1 MVSDGRGVSSGL
13 VSVGSVPSGGVFSEG
28 FGTVLG
34 VEVFVGSDVSG
45 SDELHVLSDVSH
57 SSGLGL
63 FEGHHVVEERGVGE
77 GRAVASGSSSGSS
90 LGLHASEPGSVVA
103 TDIVPSATTAPVHEG
118 AVFTTSAPVVGLSS
132 VPVGPSGASAVVNP
146 SAFVTSVVDGNVE
159 VLSVSVSHG
168 ESLLTNVG
176 DGSDTSVMLSAPV
189 LSELEV
195 VLS

>member
-118 AVFTTSAPVVGLSS
+118 AVLISPVVGLSS
-132 VPVGPSGASAVVNP
+132 VPVGPSGSSAVVNP
-146 SAFVTSVVDGNVE
+146 STFVTSVVDGNPE
-159 VLSVSVSHG
+159 VLPTGVSHG
-168 ESLLTNVG
+168 ESG
-176 DGSDTSVMLSAPV
+176 HRCFR
-189 LSELEV
+189 
-195 VLS
+195 

>member
-1 MVSDGRGVSSGL
+1 VASDGRGVSSGL

-34 VEVFVGSDVSG
+34 GEVFVGSDVSG

-63 FEGHHVVEERGVGE
+63 SEGHAVVEERGIGE
-77 GRAVASGSSSGSS
+77 GRAVVSGSSGSS

-159 VLSVSVSHG
+159 VLSGGVSHG
-168 ESLLTNVG
+168 ESLLTHVG
-176 DGSDTSVMLSAPV
+176 DGSDTSVMLSAPS